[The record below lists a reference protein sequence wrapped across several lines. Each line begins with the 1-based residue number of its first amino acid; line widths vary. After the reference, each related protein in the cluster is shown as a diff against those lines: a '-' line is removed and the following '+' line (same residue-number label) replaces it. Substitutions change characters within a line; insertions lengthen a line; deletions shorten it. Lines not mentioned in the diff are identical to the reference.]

1 MLLTGRSSSSRGT
14 ARTNDVTYRTKQG
27 YIFPQTA
34 ANYSHHKTLRKLL
47 LPVNKGKM
55 KSSSQRGEEATAFV
69 HACTAFTFVHL
80 YHQRDAQLST
90 TTAIWIYLVIDDH
103 EIEYGG

>member
-1 MLLTGRSSSSRGT
+1 VDAMLLTGRSSSSRGT

-47 LPVNKGKM
+47 LPA
-55 KSSSQRGEEATAFV
+55 SSQRGEEATAFV